1 MFSQMARGRSR
12 LPGVVLRLA
21 VRRRCLHVG
30 RKAKCVESSIMGV
43 AHPVWSPFPLL
54 ISRTRNRGRA
64 GHD

>member
-1 MFSQMARGRSR
+1 MA
-12 LPGVVLRLA
+12 GVVLRLA